1 MLQRRDA
8 SKSASPMYVIV
19 LLSVCSTDVFLF
31 PASWIFANLNLPYF
45 AAGGQWLHWCQEDGR
60 RDLH

>member
-19 LLSVCSTDVFLF
+19 QLSVCSTDVFLF
-31 PASWIFANLNLPYF
+31 PASWILNLPYS
-45 AAGGQWLHWCQEDGR
+45 AAGGQWLHWCQEGGR